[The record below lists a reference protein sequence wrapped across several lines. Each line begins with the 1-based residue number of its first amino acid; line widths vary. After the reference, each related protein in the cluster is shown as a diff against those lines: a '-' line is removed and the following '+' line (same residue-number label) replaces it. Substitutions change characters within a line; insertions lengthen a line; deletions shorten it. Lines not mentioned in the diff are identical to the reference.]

1 MGSENKGG
9 LRIKFLSVKVDCCWA
24 KQLFTITAGVF
35 AAPKKSVV
43 KMREEENCIP
53 FLTVFLHFILFYFL
67 ASAAEQCTVFL
78 FCFFFI
84 QRDKRCK
91 TNLAEYHL
99 E

>member
-35 AAPKKSVV
+35 AVPKSVV
-43 KMREEENCIP
+43 KMEEEENCIP
-53 FLTVFLHFILFYFL
+53 FLTVFLHFILLFFL
-67 ASAAEQCTVFL
+67 ASAAEQCTVFYFVL
-78 FCFFFI
+78 FFI

-99 E
+99 Q